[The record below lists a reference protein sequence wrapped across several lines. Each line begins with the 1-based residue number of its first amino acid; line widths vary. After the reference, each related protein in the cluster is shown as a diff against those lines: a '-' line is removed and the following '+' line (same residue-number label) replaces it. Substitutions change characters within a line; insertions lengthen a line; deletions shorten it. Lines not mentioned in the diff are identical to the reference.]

1 MEINSFRKSYW
12 LIFLAALWM
21 VVVSVDT
28 GFTASE
34 TFKVSWDPTLVRP
47 GSVIPVKVTASV
59 ELERTDAIS
68 VNGNFP
74 LIKNGKG
81 EYVALVGIASIF
93 KGPVYH
99 LDFNLFPSGATDPY
113 ILDAD
118 LELPVRTGKPARKQ
132 ALSLPTK
139 MVHLSE
145 KKLTQVQLD
154 SRSFWKILR
163 KRTSERYWRDSFRLP
178 LKGRISTRFGVRR
191 ILNGVPKRPHGV
203 IDIAA
208 PKGSAIA
215 AANRGVVAMAVEFYL
230 LGRTVVLD
238 HGWGIYTVYAHQDSI
253 DVMEGQLLE
262 RGQILGRVG
271 TSGRVTGPHLHFG
284 TFIRGAKVNP
294 EQLIKATTG
303 F

>member
-1 MEINSFRKSYW
+1 MRKNS
-12 LIFLAALWM
+12 LIKNSWSISLSVLLM
-21 VVVSVDT
+21 VIIPLGKVLS
-28 GFTASE
+28 ASE
-34 TFKVSWDPTLVRP
+34 TIKVSWDPVLVRP
-47 GSVIPVKVTASV
+47 GGVIPVIVTTPT
-59 ELERTDAIS
+59 ELERVETIS
-68 VNGNFP
+68 VNGKFP
-74 LIKNGKG
+74 LIKNENG
-81 EYVALVGIASIF
+81 EHIALVGIASIF

-99 LDFNLFPSGATDPY
+99 LDFHLFSKDASDPY
-113 ILDAD
+113 IIDAE
-118 LELPVRTGKPARKQ
+118 LKLPVKAGKPARKQ
-132 ALSLPTK
+132 ALSVPTK

-163 KRTSERYWRDSFRLP
+163 ERTPERYWRDSFRLP
-178 LKGRISTRFGVRR
+178 LKGRISARFGVRR
-191 ILNGVPKRPHGV
+191 VLNGVPKRPHGG

-208 PKGSAIA
+208 PKGSTIS

-238 HGWGIYTVYAHQDSI
+238 HGWGVYTVYAHLDSI
-253 DVMEGQLLE
+253 NVLEGQLLE
-262 RGQILGRVG
+262 PGQFLGRVG

-294 EQLIKATTG
+294 EQLIKVTKD